1 MERGRQ
7 QEQVTFIFKKGD
19 YYSNSTEKE
28 EKVYICYSRERTF
41 SLSSRRRYRM
51 ISPLLFS
58 KRTCQRAIQCPPSR
72 YAGRREDGACFRL

>member
-7 QEQVTFIFKKGD
+7 QEQGTFIFKKGA

-41 SLSSRRRYRM
+41 SLSSRRYRM
-51 ISPLLFS
+51 ISPFLFS
-58 KRTCQRAIQCPPSR
+58 KGICQRAVQRPPSR